1 MPTCLI
7 AHAAAAYRQHISHGL
22 EQRGFAVVGEAST
35 VEDAVALA
43 TRAAPDLCLVGLALP
58 GGGLGAVGRI
68 VKAAPSTAVVV
79 LAAGSADGDV
89 VAALERGA
97 LGYLPEDIGLDD
109 LAASLRAAAKGEPAL
124 PRALVPLLVDHVRRG
139 TRRRVALPSGV
150 GVVQLTAR
158 EWDVGE
164 LLRDGHATR
173 DIAERLGL
181 SPVTVRRHVALLMKK
196 LGTADRSALVETLRQ
211 SAR

>member
-1 MPTCLI
+1 MSTCLI
-7 AHAAAAYRQHISHGL
+7 AHAADAYRQHIRRGL
-22 EQRGFAVVGEAST
+22 ESRGFTVVAEAST
-35 VEDAVALA
+35 VDDALA
-43 TRAAPDLCLVGLALP
+43 LAARDDPDLCLVGMQLP
-58 GGGLGAVGRI
+58 GGGLAAVARI
-68 VKAAPSTAVVV
+68 VKAVPSTTVVV
-79 LAAGSADGDV
+79 LAAGVSDGDV

-97 LGYLPEDIGLDD
+97 LGYLAEDIGHDE

-139 TRRRVALPSGV
+139 TRRRVVLPS

-173 DIAERLGL
+173 EIADRLGL

-196 LGTADRSALVETLRQ
+196 LGAVDRSAAVETLRHF
-211 SAR
+211 SR